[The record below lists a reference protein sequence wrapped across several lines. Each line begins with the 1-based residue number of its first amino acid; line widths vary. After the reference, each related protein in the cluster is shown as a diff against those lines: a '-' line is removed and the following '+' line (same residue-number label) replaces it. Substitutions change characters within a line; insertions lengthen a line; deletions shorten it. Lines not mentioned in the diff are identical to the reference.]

1 MTSQHPFFIIGSIGM
16 ALTALIHLIAMVVA
30 DAINHAAFFVLYLV
44 FAIMIFLG
52 SGKTRRLERIRVRNR
67 Y

>member
-1 MTSQHPFFIIGSIGM
+1 MTRPHPFFVIGSIGM
-16 ALTALIHLIAMVVA
+16 ALTALIHLIATVLA
-30 DAINHAAFFVLYLV
+30 DAINHAVFFTLYLI
-44 FAIMIFLG
+44 FGIMILFG